1 MAAVITKIDLIK
13 LREALSYKQ
22 GTPMSSIVATHD
34 AGAFYSPKVYRFAPG
49 IYMTFSDRMPRT
61 AELNPDGLCLVSM
74 LIAPDDS
81 AVRRVTTKHDIEG
94 DAGLILEPPE
104 ALLPKG
110 ATPSYGAIL
119 RGLEIKNGKGSLEAA
134 VYRIASDGLFVFRK
148 IETPDYVYFFRG
160 REDSNGEVPFAIR
173 HKFKK

>member
-1 MAAVITKIDLIK
+1 MAAVITKIDPIK
-13 LREALSYKQ
+13 LRKALSYKQ
-22 GTPMSSIVATHD
+22 GTPMASIVTTLSD
-34 AGAFYSPKVYRFAPG
+34 DAFYSPKVCRFAPG

-61 AELNPDGLCLVSM
+61 AEINPEGLCLISM

-94 DAGLILEPPE
+94 DAG
-104 ALLPKG
+104 ALLEVPEELLPTG

-134 VYRIASDGLFVFRK
+134 VYRIASDGLFVYRK

-160 REDSNGEVPFAIR
+160 REDSNGEAPFAIR
-173 HKFKK
+173 YKFTA